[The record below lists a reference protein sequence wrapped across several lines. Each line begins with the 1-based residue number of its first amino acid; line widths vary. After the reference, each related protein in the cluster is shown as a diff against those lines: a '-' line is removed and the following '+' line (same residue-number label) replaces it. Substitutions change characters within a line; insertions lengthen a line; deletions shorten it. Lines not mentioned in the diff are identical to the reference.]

1 MFRGLENACLKIL
14 SEDKSEY
21 ENFKENIRDFKSLYM
36 QWRSKLMKNVYFISY
51 TIYAD
56 GDYQQ
61 IINKGSTTME
71 LTVSELRQLGKVH
84 NALVHFNI
92 LDARKNGGDFRP
104 DSDLIVIDNISK
116 IS

>member
-1 MFRGLENACLKIL
+1 
-14 SEDKSEY
+14 
-21 ENFKENIRDFKSLYM
+21 
-36 QWRSKLMKNVYFISY
+36 
-51 TIYAD
+51 
-56 GDYQQ
+56 
-61 IINKGSTTME
+61 ME
-71 LTVSELRQLGKVH
+71 LTVSELRHLGKVH

>member
-1 MFRGLENACLKIL
+1 
-14 SEDKSEY
+14 
-21 ENFKENIRDFKSLYM
+21 
-36 QWRSKLMKNVYFISY
+36 MKNVYFISY

>member
-1 MFRGLENACLKIL
+1 MLVLKFYLRIKV
-14 SEDKSEY
+14 SMKI
-21 ENFKENIRDFKSLYM
+21 FKENIRDFKSLYM